1 MRETD
6 GVEEC
11 VNQSLTGKSRGLQIL
26 PVLESDLV
34 RFAEHSLFA
43 LNPKMA
49 NIIFMETKIYEI
61 LKWSFC

>member
-11 VNQSLTGKSRGLQIL
+11 VNQSLAGKSRGLQIL
-26 PVLESDLV
+26 PILEGDLV

-43 LNPKMA
+43 LNPKG
-49 NIIFMETKIYEI
+49 NGIISGDEN
-61 LKWSFC
+61 L